1 MQELINIYISQ
12 MNFKQWLLSEEQLF
26 NEDFKTQREKFI
38 QQGTQPNT
46 VDSYLSEFEKIKN
59 KKYKQIN
66 DKIHGLEHIKDRT
79 NVDAYKTFHEL
90 EILVDYVKGQVDVSG
105 RTSYKNIEVDAD
117 PIYEDNDL
125 IIYYADSPQACIAYK
140 SDVPYGWCIAR
151 SDASNMF
158 YTYRFKEHEPAFYF
172 VKNKERTNNEF
183 KLLNLLRN
191 MTTLSFKDKYH
202 FFVIQVVKNADPQNK
217 DQKQYIVTSASN
229 DGDQQMSW
237 NDIVKIEPKLA
248 NKENYF
254 VSKPLQPEEKA
265 LHKRFIDGITDE
277 EFEKLPYAEKD
288 MYLNIYVRM
297 DRNLTDNQFKN
308 LPYDLKNKYIG
319 FGVGLSDEQVKMIDG
334 KLYKRY
340 EKVTKTKIEKTIG
353 TIDFQLKPSEIN
365 ILINFAHEFDFN
377 KLSDDNVQWLIH
389 YAIDKDEIAKLIIN
403 KKPELSDKNV
413 VWLISSVEM
422 RSANNTDEIAK
433 LIINKK
439 PELSGDNVYNLIHY
453 AINKDEIAELLG
465 KYNFNKLSIYDVKW
479 LLYYANNKDEIAKL
493 IINKKPELSDNS
505 VELLLHYANNK
516 DEIAKLIIN
525 KKPELSGYN
534 VTWLLYYAN
543 NKDEIAELLGKDN
556 FNRLKVYDV
565 KWLLHQAAHKYKIAQ
580 ILNQYIPKK
589 KPEMQELIDG
599 YLKWEDE
606 VFDRV

>member
-1 MQELINIYISQ
+1 

-26 NEDFKTQREKFI
+26 NEDFKTQREEFI
-38 QQGTQPNT
+38 QQGTQPKT
-46 VDSYLSEFEKIKN
+46 VDFYLSEFEKIKN
-59 KKYKQIN
+59 KKYIQIK
-66 DKIHGLEHIKDRT
+66 DPIHGLEHIHIKDRN

-90 EILVDYVKGQVDVSG
+90 EILVDYVRGQVDVSG
-105 RTSYKNIEVDAD
+105 KTNYKNIKVDAK

-140 SDVPYGWCIAR
+140 GNVTYGWCIAR
-151 SDASNMF
+151 SDSSNMF

-191 MTTLSFKDKYH
+191 MTKLSFKDKYH

-403 KKPELSDKNV
+403 KKPELTDDNVKRLLAYAEDK
-413 VWLISSVEM
+413 
-422 RSANNTDEIAK
+422 DEIAK

-439 PELSGDNVYNLIHY
+439 PELSDDDVWSLLNY
-453 AINKDEIAELLG
+453 ANNKDEIAELLG
-465 KYNFNKLSIYDVKW
+465 KYNFNKLSIYDVQS
-479 LLYYANNKDEIAKL
+479 LLINANNKDEIAKL
-493 IINKKPELSDNS
+493 IINKKPELTDGNVGS
-505 VELLLHYANNK
+505 LLAYAIDK

-525 KKPELSGYN
+525 KKPELSRDN
-534 VTWLLYYAN
+534 VYRLLYYAN

-556 FNRLKVYDV
+556 FNRLKFYDV

-589 KPEMQELIDG
+589 KPEMQDIIDK

-606 VFDRV
+606 EEDE